1 MYKLNRELLVPRVII
16 FLTLVISSLRVFS
29 IISSEQALFLL
40 VINIA
45 LAIILSKLQSNFK
58 RRKKKI

>member
-1 MYKLNRELLVPRVII
+1 MYKLNRELLVPRIII
-16 FLTLVISSLRVFS
+16 FLTFVISSLRVFS
-29 IISSEQALFLL
+29 IISSDQALFLL

-45 LAIILSKLQSNFK
+45 LAIILSKLQTNFK

>member
-1 MYKLNRELLVPRVII
+1 MYKPNRELLVPRIII
-16 FLTLVISSLRVFS
+16 FLTFVISSLRVFS
-29 IISSEQALFLL
+29 IISSDQALFLL

-58 RRKKKI
+58 RRKEKI